1 MTFKASHGLAPNSPP
16 RLHLNLW
23 FLYPKHW
30 LKPLTTGLL
39 QYDGLFVQKVLL
51 PLPLLL
57 LPI

>member
-16 RLHLNLW
+16 RLHLNLC

-51 PLPLLL
+51 P
-57 LPI
+57 